1 MVRRYN
7 SVVEIAEVARTVK
20 PSYTSVDVEWTGGLT
35 HFGVIDKCYNGDEK
49 LVPIAEKLISK
60 IDATV
65 EVPHR
70 EWIPSV
76 YGAYP
81 IVADYLAGN
90 PEPMRRITMNPSETQ
105 PINIYVGTS
114 SSGGFSSAQLMTRG
128 VAILALVM
136 KLQEVRPVTLYVMGE
151 QFGKHDGEYLQVVQV
166 GSQPVNLS
174 VACFVLTNA
183 GFDRHFMHSIATAK
197 AGYTGAWPRLYN
209 GCSNSWI
216 EHLKEVLGMTDTD
229 LYIRGAY
236 SKDAD
241 LTLMLENPV
250 EWVNGQVKRLVV

>member
-1 MVRRYN
+1 M
-7 SVVEIAEVARTVK
+7 
-20 PSYTSVDVEWTGGLT
+20 DEWTGGLS
-35 HFGVIDKCYNGDEK
+35 HMGVIDKCYNGDEK
-49 LVPIAEKLISK
+49 LVPIAESLMSK
-60 IDATV
+60 IDASV

-70 EWIPSV
+70 EWIPDV

-81 IVADYLAGN
+81 VVPDYLQGS
-90 PEPMRRITMNPSETQ
+90 PTPMRRITVHPSETQ
-105 PINIYVGTS
+105 HINIYVGTS
-114 SSGGFSSAQLMTRG
+114 SSGGFSSAQMLTRG

-151 QFGKHDGEYLQVVQV
+151 QFGRADGEYLQVVQV

-209 GCSNSWI
+209 GGGSEWVN
-216 EHLKEVLGMTDTD
+216 HLKEVLPMTDSD
-229 LYIRGAY
+229 IYIKGAY
-236 SKDAD
+236 SKDKE

-250 EWVNGQVKRLVV
+250 EWVNGQVKRLIDKE